1 MTDAIRGLLQNRLS
15 LEAGRVIAGQVPTTP
30 SARPSARP
38 GPKPF
43 EQQELFPVRR
53 VTDVSQ
59 EAVNEFAQQEE
70 GEGGGYSGTG
80 HPISGAKPLDLTV
93 RPFVRGTDRPEDVP
107 GSVPPGVNAA
117 YAGQLIQQA
126 FGFGGY
132 KYNPLTGRVEKDDV
146 RTLSLAVPP
155 AMGIFMGFGQAINRK
170 NLMRIGRMADAQEEG
185 YALGMLGNQVI
196 GVSPAPVGSGYVLS
210 GVLPQ
215 GLDHRQRQT
224 ITEQLLGISEQSRS
238 QFKAEQAERQRRI
251 NQSQADQVEIESGAG
266 LFQPGDKPAQ
276 PDSRF
281 TTATETSYAT
291 DPGESPSPS
300 SSSNYGSS
308 YSSTDYSFEDVRG
321 RAKGGPVQRTGFVE
335 GSPDNYTKS
344 ETVADTVNTQV
355 RENSFVLNA
364 PTVETLQQAGM
375 LPKGVDKSNKNT
387 TIKANKGG
395 LMPVALSKGEYVIE
409 PEEAQRIGY
418 SFLEKLNDQGKA
430 EVDRRQSAADGGA
443 IDGYSNGGNTGML
456 RYAGPL
462 SMIELMKSGL
472 STTTPEGF
480 IGGPTTYDGPY
491 PSSETDA
498 PPEPISPLLINGID
512 VGAVQKALTLVETRG
527 YEDRNEGYFF
537 TRSDAAGKE
546 SSAFGPLQITK
557 KTLEAMIID
566 NFGQLE
572 LAFKTEPGLKEY
584 YDKLIVEGR
593 NAVNVRRYGDIYEG
607 PKGKSKPTNAS
618 EEEKAKY
625 RGLGYGNI
633 PLEEHKKYYPIVAGL
648 YMNYK
653 AGMSKSEE
661 DLVRRHFGND
671 ASTKKY
677 YAAKQELGLN

>member
-1 MTDAIRGLLQNRLS
+1 VG
-15 LEAGRVIAGQVPTTP
+15 GQVPTAP

-53 VTDVSQ
+53 VTDVSDKAIDTYAAD
-59 EAVNEFAQQEE
+59 EDD
-70 GEGGGYSGTG
+70 GDGGYSGTG
-80 HPISGAKPLDLTV
+80 YPITGAKPLDLTV
-93 RPFVRGTDRPEDVP
+93 TPFVRGTDLPEDVP
-107 GSVPPGVNAA
+107 GSIPPGVNTA
-117 YAGQLIQQA
+117 YAGQLIEQA

-132 KYNPLTGRVEKDDV
+132 KYNSLTGRVERDDLKAISMALPG
-146 RTLSLAVPP
+146 TIGFAAGIGSALSK
-155 AMGIFMGFGQAINRK
+155 K
-170 NLMRIGRMADAQEEG
+170 NLERIARKADAQEEG
-185 YALGMLGNQVI
+185 FALGMLQGRIV
-196 GVSPAPVGSGYVLS
+196 GVSPAPTGSGYVLS

-215 GLDHRQRQT
+215 NLSPQQRQT
-224 ITEQLLGISEQSRS
+224 VAEQLLGISQRSRAEFAKEQ
-238 QFKAEQAERQRRI
+238 EERQRRI
-251 NQSQADQVEIESGAG
+251 NESQATQEETDAGAG
-266 LFQPGDKPAQ
+266 LFQPGDTPAQ
-276 PDSRF
+276 PDPRY
-281 TTATETSYAT
+281 TPPPPVTYTT
-291 DPGESPSPS
+291 DPGDRDDSAPAGNQYSLD
-300 SSSNYGSS
+300 NYGSS
-308 YSSTDYSFEDVRG
+308 YSATDFSFEDARMG
-321 RAKGGPVQRTGFVE
+321 RAEGGSVQRTGFVE
-335 GSPDNYTKS
+335 GSPDNYAKGD
-344 ETVADTVNTQV
+344 TVADTVKTKV

-364 PTVETLQQAGM
+364 PTVERLQQAGM
-375 LPKGVDKSNKNT
+375 LPKGVDNSDKNA

-395 LMPVALSKGEYVIE
+395 LMDVALSKGEYVIE

-418 SFLEKLNDQGKA
+418 SFLEKINDQGKA
-430 EVDRRQSAADGGA
+430 EVDRRQAAADGGA

-462 SMIELMKSGL
+462 SAIELMKSGL
-472 STTTPEGF
+472 SVTTPEGF

-498 PPEPISPLLINGID
+498 PPDPLPPLLINGID

-537 TRSDAAGKE
+537 TRSDTAGKE

-557 KTLEAMIID
+557 KTLEAMVAD

-607 PKGKSKPTNAS
+607 PEGDSKPTNAS

-633 PLEEHKKYYPIVAGL
+633 ALEEHKKYYPTVAGL
-648 YMNYK
+648 YMRYK

-661 DLVRRHFGND
+661 DLVRRHFGNS

-677 YAAKQELGLN
+677 YDAKKELGIT